1 MQLMRVKTN
10 PVELFTIAENFA
22 VFQDIAVELDQ
33 EFRGGAWTTLG
44 FAEARKMFASGVPAE
59 CEQVI
64 VAVDDADEGRLNEI
78 SAIVTTAKQAGL
90 MVILLAKDISPAAMH
105 KLLRSGA
112 DDFLP
117 YPTPEGA
124 LGECMERLRLGGAE
138 QAKTGSPK
146 RKRKGVVLPVYG
158 VAGGVGA
165 TTFAVNLA
173 WELAIATRKT
183 GKRVCILDFNFQ
195 YGSVATYLDL
205 PRLEAIYE
213 LISDTTA
220 LDDTGLAQALTS
232 FNKRMAVLTAPMD
245 ALPYDIIGP
254 EDVRRL
260 LELAAG
266 AYDFVII
273 DMPQALTH
281 WTENVLHAAES
292 FFVLMEIDMRS
303 AQNMLRFIRTLKAEE
318 LPLEKLEVVLNR
330 SPKFTDITGKGR
342 VKRMAESLGVEFRI
356 MLPDGGT
363 SVVNACDQGSPLAEQ
378 AKSNALRK
386 EIKRV
391 AASVLESV
399 DSQTAAIA

>member
-1 MQLMRVKTN
+1 MQLMRVKSS

-33 EFRGGAWTTLG
+33 EFEEGAWTTIG
-44 FAEARKMFASGVPAE
+44 FSEARKMFASGVPSE

-78 SAIVTTAKQAGL
+78 ATLVSTAKQAGL
-90 MVILLAKDISPAAMH
+90 AVILLAKDISPAAMH

-124 LGECMERLRLGGAE
+124 LSECFERLRMGGVE
-138 QAKTGSPK
+138 QPQPGAPK
-146 RKRKGVVLPVYG
+146 RRRKGLILPVYG

-165 TTFAVNLA
+165 STFAVNLA
-173 WELAIATRKT
+173 WELAIATRKA
-183 GKRVCILDFNFQ
+183 GKRVCVLDFNFQ

-213 LISDTTA
+213 LISDTSV
-220 LDDTGLAQALTS
+220 LDDTALAQALTS

-254 EDVRRL
+254 EDVRKL
-260 LELAAG
+260 LDIAAST
-266 AYDFVII
+266 YDFVIV

-281 WTENVLHAAES
+281 WTENVLNAATT

-330 SPKFTDITGKGR
+330 APKFTDLSGKSR

-363 SVVNACDQGSPLAEQ
+363 AVVNACDQGSPLAEQ

-391 AASVLESV
+391 ANSVLESV
-399 DSQTAAIA
+399 ENTTAAIA